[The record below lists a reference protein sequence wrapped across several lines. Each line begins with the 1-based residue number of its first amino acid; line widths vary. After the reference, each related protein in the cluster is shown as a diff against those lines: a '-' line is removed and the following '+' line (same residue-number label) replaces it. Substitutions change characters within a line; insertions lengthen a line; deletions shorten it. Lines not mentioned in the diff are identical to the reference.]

1 MSWVGS
7 DLGLGV
13 SLRRFH
19 KEPLA
24 SADARTSLSSRGA
37 GSGCTSVHCR
47 SRPSETCLCLSYRL
61 GEPGQGAASPK
72 CSPVRTQRT
81 MAGRGQ
87 TMRPGS
93 TPLWHGYALEPVRS
107 SPLPPATLHSSRRG
121 RGCQAQT
128 LPGEATPHA
137 LPGNP
142 ARHLAT
148 LPARKFTLVSNQR
161 LSLHTIYVS
170 SFFLSSEE
178 MRNSWHPLSNNY
190 LLETRRRSSC
200 SLAFSPSA

>member
-47 SRPSETCLCLSYRL
+47 SRPSETYLCLSYRL
-61 GEPGQGAASPK
+61 GEPGRGAASPK

-81 MAGRGQ
+81 VAGRGQ

-93 TPLWHGYALEPVRS
+93 TPLWHGYAPEPVRS
-107 SPLPPATLHSSRRG
+107 SPLPPATLHSSCRG

-128 LPGEATPHA
+128 LPGEATPHT

-161 LSLHTIYVS
+161 LSLHTIYV